1 MKILIAILLLI
12 LSCKDNDETGIKV
25 CNDNTENNIEGNRV
39 LAWPIDCNPDENCDI
54 GNADIDEDGFA
65 YNCKLPGYTGHQGT
79 DIGITWE
86 QMDNGIDVYAAA
98 NGKVFWVFDGK
109 YDRCPNNRQPDCNNP
124 NVCTEAVPYCG
135 TGDCCCVWCFAGGNV
150 VVILHE
156 EVDGVFATR
165 YDHLKKN
172 SIIVNAGD
180 TVTKGQKIA
189 EVGSAGASSGPHL
202 HFEVW
207 GTGFY
212 ELAEPWVGPCGPNC
226 TNYLWEYYPPWDKN

>member
-12 LSCKDNDETGIKV
+12 VSCEDNDETGIKV
-25 CNDNTENNIEGNRV
+25 CNDNTENNIQGDRV
-39 LAWPIDCNPDENCDI
+39 LAWPIDCNPDENCNI
-54 GNADIDEDGFA
+54 GNADIDADGFA
-65 YNCKLPGYTGHQGT
+65 YDCKLPGYTGHQGT

-86 QMDNGIDVYAAA
+86 QMDNGVDVYAAA
-98 NGKVFWVFDGK
+98 NGKVLWVFDGK

-124 NVCTEAVPYCG
+124 NVCTEAGPYCG

-180 TVTKGQKIA
+180 TVIKGQKIA
-189 EVGSAGASSGPHL
+189 EVGSAGASSRPH
-202 HFEVW
+202 
-207 GTGFY
+207 
-212 ELAEPWVGPCGPNC
+212 
-226 TNYLWEYYPPWDKN
+226 